1 MILGSRIF
9 QLGLL
14 LILVSSVLK
23 IFMSIAFLEVTLLV
37 GLAFALVGTLIS
49 YTNSNKIRVEV
60 IDS

>member
-23 IFMSIAFLEVTLLV
+23 IFMSIAFLEVTLLM

>member
-1 MILGSRIF
+1 MVLGGRVF

-23 IFMSIAFLEVTLLV
+23 IFMNIAFLEVTLLV
-37 GLAFALVGTLIS
+37 GLALALVGTLIS
-49 YTNSNKIRVEV
+49 YANSNKIRVEV